1 MYGHTYTCTHT
12 YTHVC
17 THICMHTHIHMY
29 VHTCTHTCTHI
40 HVHTFTL
47 SLQDDLRDHYVNELL
62 LGQEALPRTK
72 LLVCGA
78 TGVGKT
84 ELVNSLKC
92 HLLRSLF
99 RRRTASDIR
108 HTVLRRTHG
117 IIIQSGVIPNAGDFS
132 IWDFSG
138 MKEYYPAHEF
148 FFGARNSIILVVF
161 SLREPLHKQLA
172 QVHFWLAMIKSKQ
185 APSEV
190 IRYAGQNIHKPHVV
204 LVGSFLDQQHPSS
217 LQELTSDV
225 PNGSPTS
232 SVPQDPNNGMSV
244 LRHVAE
250 EFRDYF
256 VFPDAVFTLDCRLSQ
271 TREIRSLRSLLGTIR
286 QQVLKV
292 RCMTSL

>member
-1 MYGHTYTCTHT
+1 MLFVLYLYTHTHVHTHVCTQMHIHTRTHTCMYTNAHTHT
-12 YTHVC
+12 YTH
-17 THICMHTHIHMY
+17 MY
-29 VHTCTHTCTHI
+29 TT
-40 HVHTFTL
+40 
-47 SLQDDLRDHYVNELL
+47 SLQDDLRDYYVNELL
-62 LGQEALPRTK
+62 LGQEPLPRTK

-92 HLLRSLF
+92 NLLRSLF

-117 IIIQSGVIPNAGDFS
+117 IIVQSGIIPNAGDFS

-148 FFGARNSIILVVF
+148 FLRARNSIILIVF

-172 QVHFWLAMIKSKQ
+172 QVRFWLAMIKSKQ

-190 IRYAGQNIHKPHVV
+190 IRYAGQNIHKSYVV
-204 LVGSFLDQQHPSS
+204 LVGSFLDQDHPST
-217 LQELTSDV
+217 LQELTGDV
-225 PNGSPTS
+225 PDDSPAS

-244 LRHVAE
+244 LKHVAD
-250 EFRDYF
+250 EFRDNF
-256 VFPDAVFTLDCRLSQ
+256 VFPDAVFTLDCHLSQ
-271 TREIRSLRSLLGTIR
+271 TREMRSLRSLLGTIR
-286 QQVLKV
+286 RQVLKV